1 MSLPDIS
8 LKESEMSLDPVTLAV
23 IENGLNQ
30 ICSEMDL
37 VHEKTSFSPVIS
49 EGFDRSNGIYSGT
62 NGEMIAQGALGL
74 PIFLGVMQFATQA
87 VLERR
92 TDLEP
97 GDIIIQNDPY
107 LGGTHLMDVKMVM
120 PFFYKGKLWCYLSN
134 TGHWPD
140 TGGMVPGGFNSTAT
154 EIQQEGLRLPP
165 VKLVERGD
173 LCQDIVDIILW
184 NIRVPEE
191 RIGDI
196 RAQIGALKTGEVRL
210 TALLDRYGAD
220 TVEAAI
226 HELRTRS
233 EQQMRACI
241 TSVPDGVYSF
251 TSYVDSD
258 GVVNEPLAIA
268 LEMTV
273 SGDDV
278 SFDFSGSSPPC
289 RGPMNCV
296 WATTQSAVYV
306 AIKHIFP
313 DVPINA
319 GCFEPLHI
327 PVPDGTFLYAK
338 YPRPVAGCAAEV
350 AQRIMEAV
358 FGAMAQAIPERMFAA
373 PAGTSGNLALG
384 GYDPETDQ
392 NYIMYVFSGGG
403 YGGWWE
409 TDGLTNGCS
418 TVGISKTQP
427 VEILEQHYPLV
438 FEEYALREESGGP
451 GRHRGGFGVSYRIR
465 LLRGEGKAS
474 FLMDHGRFGPPGI
487 IGGLPGATNEI
498 EVHHEGTVVR
508 PEHLSKGEG
517 YVLTPGDRIQVRTPG
532 GGGYGPP
539 EKRAEEAIARDLRRG
554 YYSDEA
560 SARRG
565 ATNAAKPAAAI
576 GTDQ

>member
-1 MSLPDIS
+1 MA
-8 LKESEMSLDPVTLAV
+8 LDPVTLAV

-30 ICSEMDL
+30 LCSEIDL

-49 EGFDRSNGIYSGT
+49 EAFDRSNGIYHRDD
-62 NGEMIAQGALGL
+62 GEMIAQGALGL
-74 PIFLGVMQFATQA
+74 PIFLGVMQFATRA
-87 VLERR
+87 VVKHRK
-92 TDLEP
+92 DLEP
-97 GDIIIQNDPY
+97 GDIVIQNDPY

-120 PFFYKGKLWCYLSN
+120 PFFYEGKLWCYLSN

-165 VKLVERGD
+165 VKLVRRGEV
-173 LCQDIVDIILW
+173 CQDIVDIILR

-196 RAQIGALKTGEVRL
+196 RAQIGALKTGETRL
-210 TALLDRYGAD
+210 KALLDRYGAD
-220 TVEAAI
+220 TVEVAI
-226 HELRTRS
+226 GELRTRS

-241 TSVPDGVYSF
+241 QAIPDGVYNF

-258 GVVNEPLAIA
+258 GVVNEPLAIV
-268 LEMTV
+268 LDMTV
-273 SGDDV
+273 RGDDII
-278 SFDFSGSSPPC
+278 FDFSRSSPPC
-289 RGPMNCV
+289 RGPLNCV
-296 WATTQSAVYV
+296 WATTQSSVYV
-306 AIKHIFP
+306 AMKHIFP
-313 DVPINA
+313 NVPINA

-327 PVPDGTFLYAK
+327 PEPDGTFLYAK
-338 YPRPVAGCAAEV
+338 YPKPVAGCAAEV

-384 GYDPETDQ
+384 YDPEADQ
-392 NYIMYVFSGGG
+392 HYIMYFFSGGG

-409 TDGLTNGCS
+409 TDGLTNRCS

-427 VEILEQHYPLV
+427 IEILEQHYPLV
-438 FEEYALREESGGP
+438 FEEYALREGSGGP

-465 LLRGEGKAS
+465 LLGGEGKAS

-498 EVHHEGTVVR
+498 EIHHDGSLVR
-508 PEHLSKGEG
+508 SEHFSKGEG
-517 YVLTPGDRIQVRTPG
+517 YVMREGDRIQVRTPG
-532 GGGYGPP
+532 GGYGPP
-539 EKRAEEAIARDLRRG
+539 EKRSAEAIARDVRRG
-554 YYSDEA
+554 YYPDEA

-565 ATNAAKPAAAI
+565 LASN
-576 GTDQ
+576 DS

>member
-1 MSLPDIS
+1 MT
-8 LKESEMSLDPVTLAV
+8 LDPVTLAV

-49 EGFDRSNGIYSGT
+49 EAFDRSNGIYALE
-62 NGEMIAQGALGL
+62 NGRMIAQGAMGL
-74 PIFLGVMQFATQA
+74 PIFLGVMQFATEA
-87 VLERR
+87 VIELRR
-92 TDLEP
+92 DLEP

-120 PFFYKGKLWCYLSN
+120 PFYYRGQPWCYLSN

-165 VKLVERGD
+165 VKLMKAGEI
-173 LCQDIVDIILW
+173 CQDVVDIILT

-196 RAQIGALKTGEVRL
+196 RAQIGALRTGEKRL
-210 TALLDRYGAD
+210 TALLDRYGAA

-226 HELRTRS
+226 AELRVRS
-233 EQQMRACI
+233 ERQMRACI
-241 TSVPDGVYSF
+241 EALADGTYSF
-251 TSYVDSD
+251 TSYIDSD
-258 GVVNEPLAIA
+258 GVVNEPLAVA
-268 LEMTV
+268 LDMTV
-273 SGDDV
+273 QGSDV
-278 SFDFSGSSPPC
+278 TFDFSRSSPPC

-296 WATTQSAVYV
+296 WATTQSSVYV
-306 AIKHIFP
+306 AMKHIFP

-319 GCFEPLHI
+319 GCFAPLHI
-327 PVPDGTFLYAK
+327 PKPEGTFLYAE

-358 FGAMAQAIPERMFAA
+358 FGAMGQVIPDRLFAA

-384 GYDPETDQ
+384 GYDPEEDQ
-392 NYIMYVFSGGG
+392 NYIMYFFSGGG
-403 YGGWWE
+403 YGGSCE
-409 TDGLTNGCS
+409 GDGLTNGCS

-438 FEEYALREESGGP
+438 FEEYALREGSGGA
-451 GRHRGGFGVSYRIR
+451 GRHRGGFGVNYRIR

-474 FLMDHGRFGPPGI
+474 FLMDHGRVGPPGLM
-487 IGGLPGATNEI
+487 GGQPGAVNRIKVSQGGRVES
-498 EVHHEGTVVR
+498 
-508 PEHLSKGEG
+508 PEHISKGEG
-517 YVLTPGDRIQVRTPG
+517 YVLAPGDWLQVRTPG
-532 GGGYGPP
+532 GGGYDAPT
-539 EKRAEEAIARDLRRG
+539 ERLSEAIESDLSRG
-554 YYSDEA
+554 YYPDEA
-560 SARRG
+560 TARHG
-565 ATNAAKPAAAI
+565 MAD
-576 GTDQ
+576 TDD

>member
-1 MSLPDIS
+1 MT
-8 LKESEMSLDPVTLAV
+8 LDPVTLAV

-49 EGFDRSNGIYSGT
+49 EAFDRSNGIYALE
-62 NGEMIAQGALGL
+62 NGRMIAQGAMGL
-74 PIFLGVMQFATQA
+74 PIFLGVMQFATEA
-87 VLERR
+87 VIELR

-120 PFFYKGKLWCYLSN
+120 PFYYRGKPWCYLSN

-165 VKLVERGD
+165 VKLMKAGVI
-173 LCQDIVDIILW
+173 CQDIVDIILT

-196 RAQIGALKTGEVRL
+196 RAQIGALRTGEKRL
-210 TALLDRYGAD
+210 TALLDRYGAT

-226 HELRTRS
+226 AELRVRS
-233 EQQMRACI
+233 ERQMRACI
-241 TSVPDGVYSF
+241 EGLADGTYSF
-251 TSYVDSD
+251 TSYIDSD
-258 GVVNEPLAIA
+258 GVVNEPLAVA
-268 LEMTV
+268 LDMTV
-273 SGDDV
+273 QGSDIT
-278 SFDFSGSSPPC
+278 FDFSRASPPC

-306 AIKHIFP
+306 AMKHIFP

-327 PVPDGTFLYAK
+327 PKPEGTFLYAE

-358 FGAMAQAIPERMFAA
+358 FGAMGQVISDRMFAA

-384 GYDPETDQ
+384 GYDPEEDQ
-392 NYIMYVFSGGG
+392 NYIMYFFSGGG

-438 FEEYALREESGGP
+438 FEEYALREGSGGA
-451 GRHRGGFGVSYRIR
+451 GRHRGGFGVNYRIR

-474 FLMDHGRFGPPGI
+474 FLMDHGRFGPPGLM
-487 IGGLPGATNEI
+487 GGQPGATNQI
-498 EVHHEGTVVR
+498 EVSQGGRVEL
-508 PEHLSKGEG
+508 PEHVSKGEG
-517 YVLTPGDRIQVRTPG
+517 YVLAPDDWVQVRTPG
-532 GGGYGPP
+532 GGGYGAPT
-539 EKRAEEAIARDLRRG
+539 ERLSEAVERDLSRG
-554 YYSDEA
+554 YYADETT
-560 SARRG
+560 ARHG
-565 ATNAAKPAAAI
+565 MAK
-576 GTDQ
+576 TDD

>member
-1 MSLPDIS
+1 MA
-8 LKESEMSLDPVTLAV
+8 LDPVTLAV

-49 EGFDRSNGIYSGT
+49 EAFDRSNGIYHRED
-62 NGEMIAQGALGL
+62 GEMIAQGALGL
-74 PIFLGVMQFATQA
+74 PIFLGVMQFATRA
-87 VLERR
+87 VVERR
-92 TDLEP
+92 HDLEP
-97 GDIIIQNDPY
+97 GDIVIQNDPY

-120 PFFYKGKLWCYLSN
+120 PFFYQGRLWCYLSN

-165 VKLVERGD
+165 VKLVERGEIR
-173 LCQDIVDIILW
+173 QDIVDIILW

-196 RAQIGALKTGEVRL
+196 RAQIGALKAGEARL
-210 TALLDRYGAD
+210 TALLDRYGAE

-226 HELRTRS
+226 VELRARS

-241 TSVPDGVYSF
+241 RAIPDGVYSF

-258 GVVNEPLAIA
+258 GVDNEPLAVA
-268 LEMTV
+268 LDMTV
-273 SGDDV
+273 AGEGIT
-278 SFDFSGSSPPC
+278 FDFSRSSPPC

-306 AIKHIFP
+306 AMKHIFP

-319 GCFEPLHI
+319 GCFEPLAI
-327 PVPDGTFLYAK
+327 PEPDGTFLYAK

-350 AQRIMEAV
+350 SQRIMEAV

-384 GYDPETDQ
+384 GHDPQTEQ
-392 NYIMYVFSGGG
+392 NYIMYFFSGGG

-427 VEILEQHYPLV
+427 IEILEQHYPLV
-438 FEEYALREESGGP
+438 FEEYALREGSGGP

-498 EVHHEGTVVR
+498 EIHQDGNVVR

-517 YVLTPGDRIQVRTPG
+517 YVMREGDRIQVRTPG

-539 EKRAEEAIARDLRRG
+539 EERAAEAIARDLARG
-554 YYSDEA
+554 YYPDEDG
-560 SARRG
+560 ARHG
-565 ATNAAKPAAAI
+565 PA
-576 GTDQ
+576 GHEST

>member
-1 MSLPDIS
+1 MT
-8 LKESEMSLDPVTLAV
+8 LDPVTLAV

-49 EGFDRSNGIYSGT
+49 EGFDRSNGIYALE
-62 NGEMIAQGALGL
+62 NGQMIAQGALGL
-74 PIFLGVMQFATQA
+74 PIFLGVMQFATEA
-87 VLERR
+87 VIELRN
-92 TDLEP
+92 DLGP
-97 GDIIIQNDPY
+97 GDIVIQNDPY

-120 PFFYKGKLWCYLSN
+120 PFYYRGRPWCYLSN

-165 VKLVERGD
+165 VKLMEGGE
-173 LCQDIVDIILW
+173 LCQDIIDIILT

-196 RAQIGALKTGEVRL
+196 RAQIGALRTGEKRL
-210 TALLDRYGAD
+210 TALLDRYGAA

-226 HELRTRS
+226 AELRARS
-233 EQQMRACI
+233 EMQMRACI
-241 TSVPDGVYSF
+241 EALADGTYSF

-258 GVVNEPLAIA
+258 GVVNEPLAVA
-268 LEMTV
+268 LDMTV
-273 SGDDV
+273 QGSDIT
-278 SFDFSGSSPPC
+278 FDFSRASPPC

-306 AIKHIFP
+306 AMKHIFP
-313 DVPINA
+313 DVPINS
-319 GCFEPLHI
+319 GCFAPLHI
-327 PVPDGTFLYAK
+327 PKPGGTFLYAE

-358 FGAMAQAIPERMFAA
+358 FGAMGQIIPERMFAA

-384 GYDPETDQ
+384 GYDPEEDR
-392 NYIMYVFSGGG
+392 NYIMYLFSGGG

-427 VEILEQHYPLV
+427 IEILEQHYPLV
-438 FEEYALREESGGP
+438 FEEYALREGSGGA

-465 LLRGEGKAS
+465 LVRGEGKAS
-474 FLMDHGRFGPPGI
+474 FLMDHGRFGPPGLM
-487 IGGLPGATNEI
+487 GGQPGATNQIEI
-498 EVHHEGTVVR
+498 SQGGSVAL
-508 PEHLSKGEG
+508 PEHISKGEG
-517 YVLTPGDRIQVRTPG
+517 YTLEPGDWVQVRTPG
-532 GGGYGPP
+532 GGGYGLPSERLP
-539 EKRAEEAIARDLRRG
+539 ETIERDLRRG
-554 YYSDEA
+554 YYS
-560 SARRG
+560 SAG
-565 ATNAAKPAAAI
+565 QPSVAA
-576 GTDQ
+576 

>member
-1 MSLPDIS
+1 MSMS
-8 LKESEMSLDPVTLAV
+8 RKESEMALDPVTLAV

-49 EGFDRSNGIYSGT
+49 EGFDRSNGIYHRK

-97 GDIIIQNDPY
+97 GDIVIQNDPY

-165 VKLVERGD
+165 VKLVERGE

-196 RAQIGALKTGEVRL
+196 RAQIGALKTGEARL
-210 TALLDRYGAD
+210 TALLDRYGEE

-226 HELRTRS
+226 GELRTRS
-233 EQQMRACI
+233 EHQMRACI
-241 TSVPDGVYSF
+241 ASVPDGVYSF

-273 SGDDV
+273 SGDDI

-313 DVPINA
+313 EVPINA

-350 AQRIMEAV
+350 SQRIMEAV

-384 GYDPETDQ
+384 GHDPESDQ
-392 NYIMYVFSGGG
+392 NYIMYIFSGGG

-438 FEEYALREESGGP
+438 FEEYAIREESGGP

-487 IGGLPGATNEI
+487 IGGLPGATNDI
-498 EVHHEGTVVR
+498 EVHHNGTVVR

-517 YVLTPGDRIQVRTPG
+517 YVLLPGDRIQVRTPG

-539 EKRAEEAIARDLRRG
+539 EERAPEAIARDLRRG
-554 YYSDEA
+554 YYSNEA
-560 SARRG
+560 SVRQG
-565 ATNAAKPAAAI
+565 TTNAGQPAIAT
-576 GTDQ
+576 GR

>member
-1 MSLPDIS
+1 MT
-8 LKESEMSLDPVTLAV
+8 LDPVTLAV

-49 EGFDRSNGIYSGT
+49 EGFDRSNGIYALEDGQ
-62 NGEMIAQGALGL
+62 MISQGALGL
-74 PIFLGVMQFATQA
+74 PIFLGVMQFATEA
-87 VLERR
+87 VIELRN
-92 TDLEP
+92 DLGP
-97 GDIIIQNDPY
+97 GDIVVQNDPY

-120 PFFYKGKLWCYLSN
+120 PFYYRGRPWCYLSN

-165 VKLVERGD
+165 VKLMEGGE
-173 LCQDIVDIILW
+173 LCQDIIDIILT

-196 RAQIGALKTGEVRL
+196 RAQIGALRTGEKRL
-210 TALLDRYGAD
+210 TALLDRYGAA

-226 HELRTRS
+226 AELRARS
-233 EQQMRACI
+233 EMQMRACI
-241 TSVPDGVYSF
+241 EALADGTYSF

-258 GVVNEPLAIA
+258 GVVNEPLAVA
-268 LEMTV
+268 LDMTV
-273 SGDDV
+273 QGSDIT
-278 SFDFSGSSPPC
+278 FDFSRASPPC

-306 AIKHIFP
+306 AMKHIFP
-313 DVPINA
+313 DVPINS
-319 GCFEPLHI
+319 GCFAPLHI
-327 PVPDGTFLYAK
+327 PKPEGTFLYAE

-350 AQRIMEAV
+350 SQRIMEAV
-358 FGAMAQAIPERMFAA
+358 FGAMGQIIPERMFAA

-384 GYDPETDQ
+384 GYDPEEDQ
-392 NYIMYVFSGGG
+392 NYIMYLFSGGG

-427 VEILEQHYPLV
+427 IEILEQHYPLV
-438 FEEYALREESGGP
+438 FEEYALREGSGGA

-465 LLRGEGKAS
+465 LVRGEGKAS
-474 FLMDHGRFGPPGI
+474 FLMDHGRFGPPGLM
-487 IGGLPGATNEI
+487 GGQPGATNQIEI
-498 EVHHEGTVVR
+498 SQGGSVAL
-508 PEHLSKGEG
+508 PEHISKGEG
-517 YVLTPGDRIQVRTPG
+517 YTLEPGDWVQVRTPG
-532 GGGYGPP
+532 GGGYGLPSERLP
-539 EKRAEEAIARDLRRG
+539 ETIERDLRRG
-554 YYSDEA
+554 YYS
-560 SARRG
+560 SAG
-565 ATNAAKPAAAI
+565 PPSVAA
-576 GTDQ
+576 

>member
-1 MSLPDIS
+1 MT
-8 LKESEMSLDPVTLAV
+8 LDPVTLAV

-49 EGFDRSNGIYSGT
+49 EGFDRSNGIYALE
-62 NGEMIAQGALGL
+62 NGQMIAQGALGL
-74 PIFLGVMQFATQA
+74 PIFLGVMQFATEA
-87 VLERR
+87 VIELRN
-92 TDLEP
+92 DLGP
-97 GDIIIQNDPY
+97 GDIVIQNDPY

-120 PFFYKGKLWCYLSN
+120 PFYYRGRPWCYLSN

-165 VKLVERGD
+165 VKLAEGGE
-173 LCQDIVDIILW
+173 LCQDIIDIILT

-196 RAQIGALKTGEVRL
+196 RAQIGALRTGEKRL
-210 TALLDRYGAD
+210 TALLDRYGAA

-226 HELRTRS
+226 AELRARS
-233 EQQMRACI
+233 EMQMRACI
-241 TSVPDGVYSF
+241 EALADGTYSF
-251 TSYVDSD
+251 TSYLDSD
-258 GVVNEPLAIA
+258 GVVNEPLAVA
-268 LEMTV
+268 LDMTV
-273 SGDDV
+273 QGSDIT
-278 SFDFSGSSPPC
+278 FDFSRASPPC

-306 AIKHIFP
+306 AMKHIFP
-313 DVPINA
+313 DVPINS
-319 GCFEPLHI
+319 GCFAPLHI
-327 PVPDGTFLYAK
+327 PKPEGTFLYAE

-358 FGAMAQAIPERMFAA
+358 FGAMGQVIPERMFAA

-384 GYDPETDQ
+384 GYDPEEDQ
-392 NYIMYVFSGGG
+392 NYIMYLFSGGG

-418 TVGISKTQP
+418 SVGISKTQP

-438 FEEYALREESGGP
+438 FEEYALREGSGGA

-465 LLRGEGKAS
+465 LVRGEGKAS
-474 FLMDHGRFGPPGI
+474 FLMDHGRFGPPGLM
-487 IGGLPGATNEI
+487 GGQPGATNQIEI
-498 EVHHEGTVVR
+498 SQGGSVAL
-508 PEHLSKGEG
+508 PEHISKGEG
-517 YVLTPGDRIQVRTPG
+517 YTLEPGDWVQVRTPG
-532 GGGYGPP
+532 GGGYGLPSERLP
-539 EKRAEEAIARDLRRG
+539 ETIERDLRRG
-554 YYSDEA
+554 YYA
-560 SARRG
+560 SAG
-565 ATNAAKPAAAI
+565 QPSVAA
-576 GTDQ
+576 